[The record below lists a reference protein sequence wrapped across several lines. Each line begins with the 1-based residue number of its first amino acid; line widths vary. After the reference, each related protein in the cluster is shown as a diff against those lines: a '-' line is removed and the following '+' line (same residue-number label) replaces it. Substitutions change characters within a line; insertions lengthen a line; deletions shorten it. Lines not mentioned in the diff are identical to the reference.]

1 MPHIVTEP
9 LDPNT
14 LMEDKLPGISLE
26 SYASAPTSQG
36 FPSLSTKNGD
46 INYSY
51 PRAGSVAWLGACS
64 DGVNLDCYW
73 GPQGSSA
80 ALGVRECRVAT

>member
-36 FPSLSTKNGD
+36 FPSLSTKDGEIVYYHPETD
-46 INYSY
+46 KV
-51 PRAGSVAWLGACS
+51 AGLYADS
-64 DGVNLDCYW
+64 DGVYLVCGRDPRYS
-73 GPQGSSA
+73 GA